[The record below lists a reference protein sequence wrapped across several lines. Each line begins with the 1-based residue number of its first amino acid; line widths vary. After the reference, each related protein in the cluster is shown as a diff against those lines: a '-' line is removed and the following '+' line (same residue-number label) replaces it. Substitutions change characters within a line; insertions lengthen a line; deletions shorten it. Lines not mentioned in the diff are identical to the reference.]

1 MEFNHIPVLKDE
13 CIKGLNIKSSGIYVD
28 GTLGGAGHSA
38 VILQNLDTSGQLI
51 GIDRDSE
58 ALAVASKRLS
68 DYSNFVAVHDN
79 HVNILNILS
88 ELNISGVDGIL
99 LDLGV
104 SSYQFDEK
112 NRGFSYMQDAPL
124 DMRMNK
130 EDKITAEYVVNNY
143 SEEELC
149 KIFFEYGE
157 EKFSRSIA
165 KAIIKAR
172 EEREIKTTL
181 QLVDIIEK
189 SIPKK
194 ALQGKG
200 HPAKRVF
207 QAIRIEVNS
216 EIKLLEKGIEDCIK
230 ALNQNGR
237 LCIIS
242 FHSLEDRIVKNVF
255 EKMQGKCTCPKDLPK
270 CVCNYVSY
278 GKVITK
284 KPILPSDEE
293 MKNNSRAKSA
303 KLRIFERN

>member
-104 SSYQFDEK
+104 SSYQLDEK

-284 KPILPSDEE
+284 KPILPSEEE

>member
-1 MEFNHIPVLKDE
+1 MEFNHIPVLKDS
-13 CIKGLNIKSSGIYVD
+13 CIKGLNIRQGGIYVD

-38 VILQNLDTSGQLI
+38 VILENLKGSGKLI
-51 GIDRDSE
+51 GIDRDNE

-68 DYSNFVAVHDN
+68 SYTNFIAVHDN

-88 ELNISGVDGIL
+88 NLNISGVDGIL

-104 SSYQFDEK
+104 SSYQLDEK
-112 NRGFSYMQDAPL
+112 SRGFSYMQDAPL

-130 EDKITAEYVVNNY
+130 EDNLTAEYVVNNY
-143 SEEELC
+143 SEEELSR
-149 KIFFEYGE
+149 IFFDYGE
-157 EKFSRSIA
+157 EKFSTSIA
-165 KAIIKAR
+165 RGIVKAR
-172 EEREIKTTL
+172 EEKKITTTL
-181 QLVDIIEK
+181 ELVDIIEK
-189 SIPKK
+189 NIPKK

-230 ALNQNGR
+230 ALNKNGR
-237 LCIIS
+237 LCVIS

-255 EKMQGKCTCPKDLPK
+255 AKMQGKCTCPKDLPK
-270 CVCNYVSY
+270 CVCNYISY

-284 KPILPSDEE
+284 KPILPTEEE
-293 MKNNSRAKSA
+293 MKINSRSKSA